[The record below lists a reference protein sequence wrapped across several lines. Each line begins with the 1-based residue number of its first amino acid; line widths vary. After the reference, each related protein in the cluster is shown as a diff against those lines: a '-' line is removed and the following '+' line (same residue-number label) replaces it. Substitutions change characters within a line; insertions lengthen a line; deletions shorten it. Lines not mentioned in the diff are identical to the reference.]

1 MNISKATKNMKI
13 VFDTNVYLAAIK
25 QDSYSWEQL
34 KRSRPN
40 GPYQLYISPEII
52 LEIRDKLEMK
62 FKWNRFESSQYIDT
76 ILMYAKQVH
85 PKQKVTNILNDKN
98 DHIILECA
106 LEVKAEIIVTAD
118 KELLRLKEYKS
129 TKIIHPSMI
138 RYFK

>member
-138 RYFK
+138 QYFK